1 MNFFRSQT
9 MGYYKLIIP
18 RESAWNVMNELAEL
32 DCIHFVDYDPTLP
45 MINRPFANYI
55 KRCDDLLIKLQLIE
69 HEMKKYYK
77 KITYCKD
84 VNFLIKNFKQII
96 KERSKASHTYLDE
109 IENDIDK
116 KHQQLIEQ
124 STNMENLHER
134 RNKLIEH
141 KSVLLKGEA
150 LLGQSFFQP
159 ANYVAEGYVN
169 LQGKELDDIKVLQGS
184 VKFNYLVGVINKEDQ
199 IRFKRIIFRITKG
212 NAWMNTM
219 DIESDQIVDT
229 KNDDAKIIKSVFVVV
244 YPGGGGSN
252 VITNK
257 LNKICESFQVAKY
270 TFPENNMVFQE
281 KLRSIE
287 TELVE
292 TRNLLEMTKNQV
304 EAYLDDFQRVYQNSN
319 CSQIEELKL
328 FLVKEKYLYTQLNY
342 LRVQGSVLYGSIW
355 LPQGADIKVDSAL
368 REVQTIY
375 EGLPTGQLQISP
387 PEGTK
392 PPPTF
397 FETNEITWGFQEIV
411 NTYGMPRYKEINPGL
426 FTVMTFP
433 FLFGVMFADIGHG
446 FCLLLLG
453 IYLCVYNREIKES
466 DSLMK
471 HALIVRHMVLMMGF
485 WAFYN
490 GWIYN
495 DFMSVPINLFGSC
508 YKTQPAE
515 HPTYPDE
522 LEWALKDESCVYPF
536 GIDPVWMCV
545 PNELTFMNSYKM
557 KLAVIIGVIHMT
569 FGIILKGINA
579 IYFKNWI
586 DFIFEFIP
594 QLIFFTCTFGWM
606 DFLIIYKWFVNWTGK
621 TDEAPSVITLMIN
634 MILAP
639 GKQVDPPLWGDGTS
653 EASTQTA
660 MLLIALFCIPIILL
674 PKPLILNSQNK
685 KRYAQSASNLT
696 ENLNK
701 DLYQKINEDTEGTQE
716 NSENHAA
723 SSGGEHHEEFG
734 DIFVHQVIETIEFV
748 LGSISNTASY
758 LRLWALSLAHGQ
770 LAEVFFQMCLNGGI
784 SSGGFVGAIRL
795 LIGYSIFSMATFGV
809 LMMMDVMECFLHAL
823 RLHWVEFQNKFFKAD
838 GYAFEKCSYAKVMQ
852 DNAVPKE
859 E

>member
-55 KRCDDLLIKLQLIE
+55 KRCDDLLVKLSLIE
-69 HEMKKYYK
+69 HEMKKYQK

-84 VNFLIKNFKQII
+84 VNFLIKNFKQLI

-169 LQGKELDDIKVLQGS
+169 LQGKELDDIKILQGS

-281 KLRSIE
+281 KLRQIE

-292 TRNLLEMTKNQV
+292 TRNVHILIYILQLKPTLMISKEFIKTPIVHK
-304 EAYLDDFQRVYQNSN
+304 L
-319 CSQIEELKL
+319 EELKL

-355 LPQGADIKVDSAL
+355 LPQGADIKVDQAL
-368 REVQTIY
+368 REVQTNY

-387 PEGTK
+387 PEGTR
-392 PPPTF
+392 PPPTY

-453 IYLCVYNREIKES
+453 IYLCVYNKEIKES

-508 YKTQPAE
+508 YEPGTVDDPIHK
-515 HPTYPDE
+515 DE
-522 LEWALKDESCVYPF
+522 QVWVQKDESCVYPF

-594 QLIFFTCTFGWM
+594 QIIFFTCTFGWM

-621 TDEAPSVITLMIN
+621 TDQAPSVITLMIN

-639 GKQVDPPLWGDGTS
+639 AKTVDPPLWGDGQS

-685 KRYAQSASNLT
+685 KHQAQGPNGLAD
-696 ENLNK
+696 EK
-701 DLYQKINEDTEGTQE
+701 KELYQKINEDSEGTQE
-716 NSENHAA
+716 NSEIHTEQ
-723 SSGGEHHEEFG
+723 SGGGGHHEEFG

-770 LAEVFFQMCLNGGI
+770 LAEVFFQMCLNGGY
-784 SSGGFVGAIRL
+784 SYAINFQL
-795 LIGYSIFSMATFGV
+795 LIGYTIFSMATFGV